1 MNIRQIGLMM
11 VAVAVLS
18 GCMTEQERKEYAIA
32 QEITTSI
39 QTCIK
44 EGRYDEAE
52 KLCEDGK
59 AKCPT
64 VDYDWAKAKS
74 IVGQWRMKS
83 KQDAKV
89 RVENSKKRLE
99 QYWRDIAEYNV
110 SNVIWSAKDGVKL
123 VNPYRTGD
131 AYNWLASW
139 VDARKKI
146 VQEDYLAGESTLE
159 EFGEKYMP
167 NAYAN
172 FEKTRDAAREIAA
185 VFSENFSNCGPLI
198 ENYRVYIKE
207 VTEIRRYKSS
217 RACKSKLPVEW
228 SSFVKTLS
236 AYSHARTQ
244 YFRRKDEL
252 SHYML
257 MWKAGALGA
266 EDLAKIDSTPIN
278 VWLLEPMYD
287 VTLSVSKRKTPDAK
301 VVEFASKYL
310 PESYRTISRLE
321 ESYEVTSKLFAEM
334 ESLEEKLDVVRFE
347 MSDIAV
353 REKLNNLVAELEKA
367 YSKLYELKV
376 EYLTMLNEADKIAK
390 ADQGLADRLKKFAK
404 ADNEYIRQRALGP
417 IVGSTSMQSFYPAD
431 VLLRWHF
438 IALGFC
444 EASGFRCDTDRGL
457 RDDGVRAKNGFEKI
471 TRANPS
477 RETWGIDSPNLRPWI
492 DPILL
497 QLELVCPAGID
508 GRNMYWHDK
517 HGDGQPLIYLDIPFG
532 ALFETE
538 IGYYVAHATRER
550 HKEYEGKMLAIG
562 DRRRHFGG
570 MENMSFTE
578 MSANL
583 RGAFCARLDD
593 MYVDKKFRVVD
604 MRSLDTPSGLSHYD
618 YDARYFA
625 FFRQE
630 KNCVAVKAH
639 CGGITSDNVK
649 IEVR

>member
-64 VDYDWAKAKS
+64 VDYDWANAKS

-110 SNVIWSAKDGVKL
+110 SNVIWSAKDGVKI

-139 VDARKKI
+139 VDARKSI
-146 VQEDYLAGESTLE
+146 AQEDYLAGESALE
-159 EFGEKYMP
+159 EFGEKYLP

-172 FEKTRDAAREIAA
+172 FEKTRDAAREVAA

-198 ENYRVYIKE
+198 EKYREYSKE
-207 VTEIRRYKSS
+207 VAKNRKYKSS
-217 RACKSKLPVEW
+217 RECKSKLPVEW
-228 SSFVKTLS
+228 GSFVKTLS

-266 EDLAKIDSTPIN
+266 EDLAKIDSAPIN
-278 VWLLEPMYD
+278 VWLLEPMLD
-287 VTLSVSKRKTPDAK
+287 VTLSVSKRKAPDSK

-310 PESYRTISRLE
+310 PESYRVISQME
-321 ESYEVTSKLFAEM
+321 ESYELTSKLFAEM
-334 ESLEEKLDVVRFE
+334 ASLESKLDVVRFE
-347 MSDIAV
+347 MSGIAV
-353 REKLNNLVAELEKA
+353 REKLNNLMTELEKA

-417 IVGSTSMQSFYPAD
+417 IVNGSTSMQSFYPAD

-438 IALGFC
+438 SALGLGGIPRDAK
-444 EASGFRCDTDRGL
+444 EGFGKLWCFAGQAAE
-457 RDDGVRAKNGFEKI
+457 G
-471 TRANPS
+471 
-477 RETWGIDSPNLRPWI
+477 RENWRVDSPNLRPWI

-497 QLELVCPAGID
+497 QLELVHPVGVD
-508 GRNMYWHDK
+508 GRGKYWHYQQI
-517 HGDGQPLIYLDIPFG
+517 GDGQPLIYLYIPVE
-532 ALFETE
+532 ALLETE
-538 IGYYVAHATRER
+538 IAYYEDKGKKLVIGNKSLQDITCKTAT
-550 HKEYEGKMLAIG
+550 
-562 DRRRHFGG
+562 
-570 MENMSFTE
+570 
-578 MSANL
+578 L

-593 MYVDKKFRVVD
+593 MYVDKKFKVVD
-604 MRSLDTPSGLSHYD
+604 MRKIEHCMLSEKHL
-618 YDARYFA
+618 FV
-625 FFRQE
+625 FLKQE
-630 KNCVAVKAH
+630 RNYVALKKH
-639 CGGITSDNVK
+639 DDEISSDNVK